1 MAPFRALA
9 ACAVVCVCALGQGP
23 GRVNP
28 EVAAIVGG
36 ISQDRIAASMKTL
49 GAFETRGNFTQTNDT
64 KRGIGAA
71 RRWIYDQFRSYSPRL
86 DVSLDSH
93 RVKAAGRIFRD
104 VDVVNVIA
112 VLPGTSQSDHR
123 VIVSA
128 HYDSL
133 SIVTKEG
140 AGDFRA
146 NGEGATD
153 AMDNEKSAVAPAPG
167 VTDDASGV
175 ALVLELARV
184 MSRRKFEKTIVFAAF
199 GGEEIGL
206 VGSTLYADRAK
217 QNGDRID
224 AVFNN
229 DIVGSD
235 DAGNGLRASGL
246 VHVFSEEPADS
257 SSRELARYVRD
268 CAQRYVPGFN
278 ASPVFRNDRFGR
290 GGDHFPFV
298 MDGYPGVRFT
308 SAAENLKV
316 QHTPRDTFEISSPA
330 YTANVARVNAAA
342 LASLAFAPP
351 TPDVTREGTS
361 AANRGRRLPNL
372 SRGKDLS
379 DAVLKWSGSGA
390 EDLAGYAV
398 VVRSTTAPY
407 WDHEIFVGNVT
418 QYTLSGVNIDDVV
431 LGVKA
436 MDRDGNESPVS
447 AYVALPFP
455 RPSIEVVDENASTQ
469 P

>member
-1 MAPFRALA
+1 
-9 ACAVVCVCALGQGP
+9 
-23 GRVNP
+23 
-28 EVAAIVGG
+28 
-36 ISQDRIAASMKTL
+36 
-49 GAFETRGNFTQTNDT
+49 
-64 KRGIGAA
+64 
-71 RRWIYDQFRSYSPRL
+71 
-86 DVSLDSH
+86 
-93 RVKAAGRIFRD
+93 

-112 VLPGTSQSDHR
+112 VLPGTSQSERR
-123 VIVSA
+123 VIVTA

-133 SIVTKEG
+133 SIVPKEG

-184 MSRRKFEKTIVFAAF
+184 MSRRRFEKTIVFAAF
-199 GGEEIGL
+199 AGEEIGL

-217 QNGDRID
+217 QRNDVID
-224 AVFNN
+224 AVLNN

-257 SSRELARYVRD
+257 SSRELARYIRD
-268 CAQRYVPGFN
+268 CAQRYVPGFH

-308 SAAENLKV
+308 SAAENLKA
-316 QHTPRDTFEISSPA
+316 QHTPRDTFEIASPG

-351 TPDVTREGTS
+351 APDVTREGTS

-372 SRGKDLS
+372 SRGKNLS
-379 DAVLKWSGSGA
+379 DAVLKWSASGA
-390 EDLAGYAV
+390 EDLAGYAI
-398 VVRSTTAPY
+398 VVRPTTAPY
-407 WDHEIFVGNVT
+407 WDHEIFVGNIT
-418 QYTLSGVNIDDVV
+418 EYTLSGVNIDNVV

-436 MDRDGNESPVS
+436 IDRDGNESPVS

-455 RPSIEVVDENASTQ
+455 RPAIEVIDDNASAQ

>member
-1 MAPFRALA
+1 MVRFPALA
-9 ACAVVCVCALGQGP
+9 ACAAMSACAFGQSS
-23 GRVNP
+23 GRINP
-28 EVAAIVGG
+28 EVAAIVGE
-36 ISQDRIAASMKTL
+36 ISQDRIGASMKTL
-49 GAFETRGNFTQTNDT
+49 GGFETRGNFTQTSDT

-86 DVSLDSH
+86 EVSLDSH

-112 VLPGTSQSDHR
+112 VLPGASQSDRR
-123 VIVSA
+123 VIVTA

-133 SIVTKEG
+133 SIVSKEG

-199 GGEEIGL
+199 AGEEIGL

-217 QNGDRID
+217 QKGDLIE
-224 AVFNN
+224 AVLNN
-229 DIVGSD
+229 DIIGSD
-235 DAGNGLRASGL
+235 DSGTGVRASGL
-246 VHVFSEEPADS
+246 VHVFSDEPADS
-257 SSRELARYVRD
+257 SSRELARYIRE

-308 SAAENLKV
+308 SAAENLKA
-316 QHTPRDTFEISSPA
+316 QHTPRDTFELASPG

-342 LASLAFAPP
+342 MASLAFAPP
-351 TPDVTREGTS
+351 APEVTREGTS
-361 AANRGRRLPNL
+361 AASHGRRLPNL
-372 SRGKDLS
+372 SRGAKLS
-379 DAVLKWSGSGA
+379 DAVLKWSASDA

-398 VVRSTTAPY
+398 VIRPTTAPY

-418 QYTLSGVNIDDVV
+418 QYTLSGVNIDDVI

-436 MDRDGNESPVS
+436 IDHDGNESPVS

-455 RPSIEVVDENASTQ
+455 RPSIEVIDENASRQ

>member
-1 MAPFRALA
+1 MLWFRALA
-9 ACAVVCVCALGQGP
+9 ACAATSLCAFGQSP
-23 GRVNP
+23 ARINP
-28 EVAAIVGG
+28 QVAAIVGE

-49 GAFETRGNFTQTNDT
+49 GGFETRGNFTQSTDP

-71 RRWIYDQFRSYSPRL
+71 RRWIYDQFRSYSSRL
-86 DVSLDSH
+86 EVTLDSH

-104 VDVVNVIA
+104 VDIVNVIA
-112 VLPGTSQSDHR
+112 VLPGTTQPDHR

-133 SIVTKEG
+133 TIVPKDG

-153 AMDNEKSAVAPAPG
+153 AMDNEKSARAPSPG

-184 MSRRKFEKTIVFAAF
+184 MSSRKFEKTIVFAAF
-199 GGEEIGL
+199 AGEEIGL
-206 VGSTLYADRAK
+206 VGSSLYADRAK
-217 QNGDRID
+217 QKGDVID

-235 DAGNGLRASGL
+235 DAGNGLRASGV

-257 SSRELARYVRD
+257 SSRELARYIRD
-268 CAQRYVPGFN
+268 CAQRYVPGFD

-308 SAAENLKV
+308 STAENLKA
-316 QHTPRDTFEISSPA
+316 QHTAHDTFEIASPR

-342 LASLAFAPP
+342 VASLAFAPP

-361 AANRGRRLPNL
+361 AANQGRRLPNL
-372 SRGKDLS
+372 SRGARLA
-379 DAVLKWSGSGA
+379 DAVLKWSSSA
-390 EDLAGYAV
+390 ADDLAGYAV
-398 VVRSTTAPY
+398 VVRPTTAPY

-436 MDRDGNESPVS
+436 IDRDGNESPVA

-455 RPSIEVVDENASTQ
+455 RPTIEVIDENASTQ